1 MWLTGPGAP
10 WHVGSS
16 QTRAR
21 TRVPCIS
28 RQILN
33 HCATREAQ
41 DLRFLPYKVTCTGA
55 GDLTRTSLGAV
66 IQLTTHA
73 NYIKQNLCTYDAC
86 FLHERITRD
95 GRSAGS
101 PLCSPLLGIHVPLPR
116 VFINPSPHPFITLRC
131 GKWPP
136 EPDTMHVQRPTPWFP
151 KTMSLIP
158 SRSPH
163 REVQAMAGTPGQDTG
178 VPRPYAVPGR
188 MHMCPHCPS
197 SGGGP
202 MAVARPI
209 GHMPLC
215 LSVPIRTKKL

>member
-1 MWLTGPGAP
+1 MTFSPTPSPADNPRYCPHLD
-10 WHVGSS
+10 
-16 QTRAR
+16 
-21 TRVPCIS
+21 
-28 RQILN
+28 ILN
-33 HCATREAQ
+33 HICK
-41 DLRFLPYKVTCTGA
+41 DFRFLPYKVICTGA
-55 GDLTRTSLGAV
+55 GDSTLMSLGAV

-86 FLHERITRD
+86 FLHELITRD

-101 PLCSPLLGIHVPLPR
+101 PLRSLLLCIHVPLPS

-151 KTMSLIP
+151 KTTSLIP

-163 REVQAMAGTPGQDTG
+163 REVQAMAGILGQDTG
-178 VPRPYAVPGR
+178 IPCPYAAPGR
-188 MHMCPHCPS
+188 THRCPPCPS

-202 MAVARPI
+202 TAVALPI
-209 GHMPLC
+209 DHMPLC
-215 LSVPIRTKKL
+215 LGVPIRTKKL